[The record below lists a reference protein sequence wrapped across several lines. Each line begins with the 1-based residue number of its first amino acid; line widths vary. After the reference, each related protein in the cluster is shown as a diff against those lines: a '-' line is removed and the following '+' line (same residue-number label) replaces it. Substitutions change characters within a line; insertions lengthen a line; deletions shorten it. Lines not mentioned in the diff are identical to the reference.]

1 MPSDAKRNSTQNI
14 ELLLSINNLINRFG
28 YSSIIGFEDNYLK
41 KKKKRQSQIHHSSV
55 CVVAHHHSKLPS
67 ALKKH
72 LKKDYFTNLSLIHSF
87 SQDVPVFVWPFM
99 YLIYVAPHTSS
110 PGCYGSTA
118 FTSAPSNCRSWY
130 L

>member
-14 ELLLSINNLINRFG
+14 ELKRFG

-41 KKKKRQSQIHHSSV
+41 KRQSQIHHSSV
-55 CVVAHHHSKLPS
+55 CVVAHRHSKLPS

-118 FTSAPSNCRSWY
+118 FASAPSNCRSWY